1 MTIEEKISSFR
12 QSAEEIPGV
21 VIIHNLKDLSVA
33 FMNSRGLKT
42 LGVTLAALQE
52 MGDKWHFRFFDEK
65 ESAEYVPKIIGLLE
79 RNSETEFI
87 TLFQRVK
94 TVDDWKW
101 YHTSMKI
108 FLWNETGKPILTI
121 GIATPIDPSHDITA
135 KVARLVDEN
144 NFLRE
149 NVQKFNRLT
158 SREKEVLVFLAEGQ
172 SSQMISDSLFI
183 SVATVETHRRNIRRK
198 LEAENSYKLGDYVR
212 AFNLK

>member
-1 MTIEEKISSFR
+1 
-12 QSAEEIPGV
+12 
-21 VIIHNLKDLSVA
+21 
-33 FMNSRGLKT
+33 
-42 LGVTLAALQE
+42 
-52 MGDKWHFRFFDEK
+52 
-65 ESAEYVPKIIGLLE
+65 
-79 RNSETEFI
+79 
-87 TLFQRVK
+87 
-94 TVDDWKW
+94 
-101 YHTSMKI
+101 MKI